1 MRTPSSASDPR
12 RGHNPLVAERA
23 EILTVGHSNH
33 EEGEFVELLRG
44 AGVELIADV
53 RRYPGSRRQPH
64 FERTALAGILLEAGI
79 GYRWLGESLGGR
91 RKPAEN
97 SPNGAWESDQFRGYA
112 DHMGSDQFA
121 SGLAELEQLGRER
134 RVAMMCAEAWWVRC
148 HRRLIADAL
157 MARGWR
163 VLHLGS
169 NGRLTEHQLTDFA
182 LVEDERVTYPEQQTS
197 LGI

>member
-1 MRTPSSASDPR
+1 MAS
-12 RGHNPLVAERA
+12 GK

-33 EEGEFVELLRG
+33 EEGAFVELLRG

-64 FERTALAGILLEAGI
+64 FERTALAAVLLQAGI

-91 RKPAEN
+91 RKPLPD

-112 DHMGSDQFA
+112 DHMASEQFA
-121 SGLAELEQLGRER
+121 AGLAELERLARKQ
-134 RVAMMCAEAWWVRC
+134 RVAIMCAEACWVRC

-157 MARGWR
+157 TARGWR

-169 NGRLTEHQLTDFA
+169 TGRLEEHVLTDFA
-182 LVEDERVTYPEQQTS
+182 VLEGGVVTYPEPQTS
-197 LGI
+197 LGV

>member
-1 MRTPSSASDPR
+1 MASE
-12 RGHNPLVAERA
+12 G

-33 EEGEFVELLRG
+33 EEGEFVDLMQG

-64 FERTALAGILLEAGI
+64 FERTALAAVLLEAGI

-91 RKPAEN
+91 RKPLPD

-112 DHMGSDQFA
+112 DHMASEEFA
-121 SGLAELEQLGRER
+121 AGLAELEELARQQRT
-134 RVAMMCAEAWWVRC
+134 AIMCAEAWWVRC

-157 MARGWR
+157 TARGWH
-163 VLHLGS
+163 VLHLES
-169 NGRLTEHQLTDFA
+169 NGRLSEHELTDFA
-182 LVEDERVTYPEQQTS
+182 VVEDRVVTYPEVQTS
-197 LGI
+197 LGL

>member
-1 MRTPSSASDPR
+1 MASE
-12 RGHNPLVAERA
+12 G

-64 FERTALAGILLEAGI
+64 FERTALAAVLLEAGI

-91 RKPAEN
+91 RKPLPD
-97 SPNGAWESDQFRGYA
+97 SPNGAWENDQFRGYA
-112 DHMGSDQFA
+112 DHMASEEFA
-121 SGLAELEQLGRER
+121 AGLAELEELARQQ
-134 RVAMMCAEAWWVRC
+134 RVAVMCAEAWWVRC

-157 MARGWR
+157 TPRGWR
-163 VLHLGS
+163 VLHLES
-169 NGRLTEHQLTDFA
+169 NGRLTEHELTDFA
-182 LVEDERVTYPEQQTS
+182 VVEDGIVTYPEAQTS
-197 LGI
+197 LGL

>member
-1 MRTPSSASDPR
+1 MAP
-12 RGHNPLVAERA
+12 GE

-33 EEGEFVELLRG
+33 EERAFLDLLRG

-64 FERTALAGILLEAGI
+64 FERTALAGVLLEAGI

-97 SPNGAWESDQFRGYA
+97 SANGGWESAQFRGYA
-112 DHMGSDQFA
+112 DYMASGEFA
-121 SGLAELEQLGRER
+121 SGLAELEDLGRHQ
-134 RVAMMCAEAWWVRC
+134 RVAVMCAEAWWVRC

-157 MARGWR
+157 VARGWR

-169 NGRLTEHQLTDFA
+169 NGRITEHQLTDFA
-182 LVEDERVTYPEQQTS
+182 VVEDDRVTYPAQQTS
-197 LGI
+197 LGL

>member
-1 MRTPSSASDPR
+1 MAKPNHLP
-12 RGHNPLVAERA
+12 

-33 EEGEFVELLRG
+33 EEQEFLELLRG

-64 FERTALAGILLEAGI
+64 FERTALAAVLLEAGM

-91 RKPAEN
+91 RKPRSD
-97 SPNGAWESDQFRGYA
+97 SPTGAWESDQFRGYA
-112 DHMGSDQFA
+112 DHMASEEFA
-121 SGLAELEQLGRER
+121 AGLAELEDLGREQ
-134 RVAMMCAEAWWVRC
+134 RVAVMCAEAWWVRC

-157 MARGWR
+157 TARGWR

-169 NGRLTEHQLTDFA
+169 NSRLAEHEITDFA
-182 LVEDERVTYPEQQTS
+182 VVEDGRVTYPAQQTT

>member
-1 MRTPSSASDPR
+1 MAPV
-12 RGHNPLVAERA
+12 G

-33 EEGEFVELLRG
+33 DEQEFVELLGG

-64 FERTALAGILLEAGI
+64 FERTALAAILLEAGI
-79 GYRWLGESLGGR
+79 GYRSLGETLGGR
-91 RKPAEN
+91 RKPSPD

-112 DHMGSDQFA
+112 DHMASDQFA
-121 SGLAELEQLGRER
+121 AGLAELEQLAREQ
-134 RVAMMCAEAWWVRC
+134 RVAVMCAEAWWVRC

-157 MARGWR
+157 TARGWR
-163 VLHLGS
+163 VLHLES
-169 NGRLTEHQLTDFA
+169 NGRLREHELTDFA
-182 LVEDERVTYPEQQTS
+182 AVQDGRVTYPAQQTS

>member
-1 MRTPSSASDPR
+1 MASE
-12 RGHNPLVAERA
+12 G

-44 AGVELIADV
+44 ARVKLIADV

-64 FERTALAGILLEAGI
+64 FERTALAAVLLEAGI

-91 RKPAEN
+91 RKPLPD

-112 DHMGSDQFA
+112 DHMASEEFA
-121 SGLAELEQLGRER
+121 AGLTELEELARQQ
-134 RVAMMCAEAWWVRC
+134 RVAVMCAEAWWVRC

-157 MARGWR
+157 TARGWR
-163 VLHLGS
+163 VLHLES

-182 LVEDERVTYPEQQTS
+182 VVEDGIVTYPAAQTS
-197 LGI
+197 LGL